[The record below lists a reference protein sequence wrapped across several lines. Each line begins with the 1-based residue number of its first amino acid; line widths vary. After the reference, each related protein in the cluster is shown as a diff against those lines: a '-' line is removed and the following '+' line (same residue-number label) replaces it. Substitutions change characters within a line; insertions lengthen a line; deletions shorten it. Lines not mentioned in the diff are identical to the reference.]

1 MKNKIISIYQSTP
14 IWLKNRYFISV
25 FCFIIWIFFFDT
37 NSIITQINQSKEI
50 KKIQQDQ
57 FYFRQEIE
65 KDQSIIDIISQ
76 DSLTPEFEKYLRE
89 NLFLSKKNEEI
100 FIIE

>member
-14 IWLKNRYFISV
+14 TWLKNRYFISV

-57 FYFRQEIE
+57 FYYRQEIK

-89 NLFLSKKNEEI
+89 KLFLSKENEEI

>member
-1 MKNKIISIYQSTP
+1 MKDKIISIYQAIPTR
-14 IWLKNRYFISV
+14 LKNRYFISV

-50 KKIQQDQ
+50 KKIKQDQ